1 MFANIS
7 EITCWDTLYLKKVKF
22 YWKMGF
28 KNWNT
33 LVHITSVLQNFSYPI
48 PTTTPLLHFQ
58 KQGDWNSTMVI
69 SILTCVCKF
78 YQNWIQTFCA
88 LKKPDFWM
96 IKVTL
101 VAFYFLIVPALIF
114 FLLKCGYFFASLL
127 WNCFWK
133 FAFFFLL
140 KVCFGANAIFVSSS
154 YLKVVRE
161 EEKSMLKGYLRR
173 RRAAASEERESWL
186 NFLPSKHSFT

>member
-1 MFANIS
+1 MTRFFNKNPTFQPLQLRLCQIKCLFANIS
-7 EITCWDTLYLKKVKF
+7 EITCCDTLYLKEVKF

-33 LVHITSVLQNFSYPI
+33 LAHITSVLQNFSYPI

-133 FAFFFLL
+133 FAFFLSSKSLLWGKCNFRFFL
-140 KVCFGANAIFVSSS
+140 IF
-154 YLKVVRE
+154 
-161 EEKSMLKGYLRR
+161 
-173 RRAAASEERESWL
+173 ESC
-186 NFLPSKHSFT
+186 

>member
-1 MFANIS
+1 
-7 EITCWDTLYLKKVKF
+7 
-22 YWKMGF
+22 MGF

-33 LVHITSVLQNFSYPI
+33 LAHITSVLQNFSYPI

-69 SILTCVCKF
+69 SILTCVQVLPKLNSNFLCFKKARF
-78 YQNWIQTFCA
+78 LDDKSNTCCLLFFNSASFDIFLAKVWI
-88 LKKPDFWM
+88 
-96 IKVTL
+96 
-101 VAFYFLIVPALIF
+101 
-114 FLLKCGYFFASLL
+114 FFASLL

>member
-1 MFANIS
+1 MKHPSSHHISFAKLFLPNS
-7 EITCWDTLYLKKVKF
+7 NHHPSFALSKTGGLKFHYGNFHTYLCVQVLPKLNSNFLCLKKARFLDDKS
-22 YWKMGF
+22 
-28 KNWNT
+28 NT
-33 LVHITSVLQNFSYPI
+33 CC
-48 PTTTPLLHFQ
+48 LLFF
-58 KQGDWNSTMVI
+58 NSASFDIFLAKV
-69 SILTCVCKF
+69 
-78 YQNWIQTFCA
+78 WIF
-88 LKKPDFWM
+88 
-96 IKVTL
+96 
-101 VAFYFLIVPALIF
+101 
-114 FLLKCGYFFASLL
+114 FFASLL